1 MWRSLECNRM
11 HAAACTN
18 GDELAE
24 IVDNRKQRGVTA
36 SELADLVKVQ
46 GIDEV
51 DADNYVA
58 AMVFIWW
65 GPAAAGL

>member
-11 HAAACTN
+11 RAVACTN

>member
-1 MWRSLECNRM
+1 VWRLLECNRM

-18 GDELAE
+18 GEELEE
-24 IVDNRKQRGVTA
+24 IVNNRKRRGAKA
-36 SELADLVKVQ
+36 SELADLAKDQ

-51 DADNYVA
+51 DAENYVA
-58 AMVFIWW
+58 AIVFIWW

>member
-1 MWRSLECNRM
+1 MLCLAGW
-11 HAAACTN
+11 
-18 GDELAE
+18 GLAE

-36 SELADLVKVQ
+36 FELADLVKVQ

-51 DADNYVA
+51 DAENYVA